1 MAEEAEP
8 SYVKEK
14 REENVDDLLERLHLE
29 EDEVEDFVW
38 EDEVSES
45 EVKAKWLAIVRVHT
59 SKLGFSQSA
68 LFSDMRSAWNPAKE
82 VIWRRIEQNL
92 FTVQF
97 NCLADW
103 NKAMYQGPWLFRDQG
118 LIMEEYDGFTNP
130 SSIKLDKITVWAHIH
145 KLPDNYLKEHVIR
158 GISRCVGEVLEV
170 QIKLPAGF
178 IGSFVRMKVKLDTSK
193 KLSRF
198 VSMTRD
204 NKKEYY
210 QVKYEKMPD
219 FCANC
224 GMIGHWYEECGTG
237 EHDPDS
243 FEWGDFILADG
254 GRGRGRGRGQ
264 GRGRGSRGEDMAA
277 CGRGRGRGMFT
288 SHAGADPRGSY
299 PTDEMDYED
308 FSSHNSAA
316 RKRLALNSCVT
327 DGTLVDGK
335 SGAGVL
341 DKVAA
346 FEDRHGSVKDTDNDL
361 FATPQKNANKKKARK
376 DGEGSHHDTYTEGS
390 AASLEEDRREQ

>member
-1 MAEEAEP
+1 MADKAEA
-8 SYVKEK
+8 SKGK
-14 REENVDDLLERLHLE
+14 GKKEENVDDLLGRLHLE
-29 EDEVEDFVW
+29 DDEVEDFVW
-38 EDEVSES
+38 EDEVPDS
-45 EVKAKWLAIVRVHT
+45 EVKAKWLAIARVHT

-82 VIWRRIEQNL
+82 VTWRRIEQNL
-92 FTVQF
+92 FTIQF

-103 NKAMYQGPWLFRDQG
+103 NKAMNQGPWLFRDQG

-130 SSIKLDKITVWAHIH
+130 LAINLDKITVWAQIH

-158 GISRCVGEVLEV
+158 GMSRCVGEVLEV

-178 IGSFVRMKVKLDTSK
+178 IGSFVRLKIKLDTRK

-204 NKKEYY
+204 KKKEYF

-219 FCANC
+219 FCAHC

-237 EHDPDS
+237 EHDQNS

-254 GRGRGRGRGQ
+254 GRGRGRSRGQ
-264 GRGRGSRGEDMAA
+264 GRGQGSRSDGVPAR
-277 CGRGRGRGMFT
+277 GRGRGRGIFT
-288 SHAGADPRGSY
+288 ANAGGVQSEAY
-299 PTDEMDYED
+299 PSDMDYED
-308 FSSHNSAA
+308 FSAQNPNA

-327 DGTLVDGK
+327 DGAMVVGNT
-335 SGAGVL
+335 GAGVL

-346 FEDRHGSVKDTDNDL
+346 IEERQGTDKDIDNDL
-361 FATPQKNANKKKARK
+361 SGTPQKNANKKKARK
-376 DGEGSHHDTYTEGS
+376 DGEGSQHDTNTEGS